1 MAVPSGTS
9 PLTLQQL
16 LDAVD
21 HLPPSELRE
30 LELHLAARL
39 RENGK
44 AESDEASLVRAAT
57 ACLPAQVER
66 RLRTLINRSE
76 RALLARDELAE
87 YQPLAQEVQQLD
99 AERAEA
105 LAELARR
112 RGKSVRAVKADIG
125 FESGTNGA

>member
-9 PLTLQQL
+9 PVNLQQL

-30 LELHLAARL
+30 LGLHLAAGL

-44 AESDEASLVRAAT
+44 EGSDEASLIRVAT
-57 ACLPAQVER
+57 ACLPAPVER

-76 RALLARDELAE
+76 RAVLTRNELAE
-87 YQPLAQEVQQLD
+87 YQALTQEVQQLD

-105 LAELARR
+105 LAELAR
-112 RGKSVRAVKADIG
+112 GEGNPCVP
-125 FESGTNGA
+125 